1 MIFFRVSY
9 AEFAGTR
16 YSKGS
21 FVFCTIDDDVP
32 VFGKILDIVVLGTD
46 DCLFVVQPY
55 AGVFCSHY
63 NAYEVYT
70 IPTSY
75 LFYKQNDLIDHHIL
89 SFSKSFSP
97 PLSHKLFVSLKYHVF
112 V

>member
-1 MIFFRVSY
+1 MICPWATTAIVRTFFKS
-9 AEFAGTR
+9 
-16 YSKGS
+16 
-21 FVFCTIDDDVP
+21 
-32 VFGKILDIVVLGTD
+32 
-46 DCLFVVQPY
+46 LFVVQPY